1 MVDAVTQT
9 ENQTSCKCYCY
20 QSETESTEYEDTEKD
35 EVAHTDTEWER
46 SFNTSQTE
54 STIPDES
61 KTVKSSL

>member
-1 MVDAVTQT
+1 MVDAVTQM

-61 KTVKSSL
+61 TPVKCSL